1 MPVKARCPSCKK
13 VLTLPDAA
21 RGKRAKCRHCGNP
34 VPVPG
39 GKVRRTPAVRT
50 AGGGDP
56 DLADALRIGSVE
68 DQQRRVCP
76 RCATVVGEDDIECPK
91 CHVNLETGLLSKKM
105 KVMLE
110 RGGPDP
116 DEYWGDLWRD
126 GFQFLR
132 EHLRLGVQTWISWSI
147 YATVAAGSTYMA
159 LYCERLPLIAFWSGL
174 AFVSWVTIIGWY
186 WYLTIA
192 LTGAL
197 LRKEKT
203 PRIQLSFVSCA
214 ALGIRGVAWP
224 VAQYAPM
231 VCPLVL
237 AKVLSLHFGVVADAV
252 QPLFDMLDSQTVRI
266 AAGVLLLL
274 PYFAYPVAATHMA
287 MPYTYKAWLP
297 FHMAKLTFKRFPQV
311 LYWWLW
317 VLIAHLPFVLV
328 AALLLVFRDSAIDAF
343 LRAVAGL
350 TNTIWGGAITVSG
363 QQLSIPENAR
373 GAMTSLMIAL
383 NSLVLMLLANLV
395 VVATLAFPGVVVAR
409 MAARFAHFFRRDL
422 ETIQYTV
429 ENEAVPFGARYLIG
443 LVDFVIIFAIEG
455 VAAIL
460 FFVFY
465 KVVATAAGE
474 STAMSFIYAFY
485 AVLAAFP
492 FVYYVFQE
500 CGPNAGT
507 LGKVAFGVRVQT
519 FPKGKFPIKRDR
531 AIRRAVTRIV
541 TALPAGLG
549 MLMVLV
555 HPEKLAPHD
564 LLSQTR
570 VVWVGDDVGE

>member
-1 MPVKARCPSCKK
+1 MPVKARCPRCKK

-21 RGKRAKCRHCGNP
+21 RGKRAKCRHCGGV
-34 VPVPG
+34 VPVPA
-39 GKVRRTPAVRT
+39 GKRQAAPARTSSQQ
-50 AGGGDP
+50 DP
-56 DLADALRIGSVE
+56 DLLDALRIGSVE

-91 CHVNLETGLLSKKM
+91 CHVNLETGLLSRKM
-105 KVMLE
+105 KIMLE

-116 DEYWGDLWRD
+116 DDYWGDLWRD
-126 GFQFLR
+126 GFRFLK

-147 YATVAAGSTYMA
+147 FATVAAGATYMA
-159 LYCERLPLIAFWSGL
+159 QYCERLPLIAFWSGL
-174 AFVSWVTIIGWY
+174 AFISWVTIIGWY
-186 WYLTIA
+186 WYLTIE
-192 LTGAL
+192 LTRAL

-203 PRIQLSFVSCA
+203 PRIQLGFVSCA

-224 VAQYAPM
+224 VAHYAPL

-237 AKVLSLHFGVVADAV
+237 LKVLSLHFEAVAGFA
-252 QPLFDMLDSQTVRI
+252 QPVFDLLDSQGVRL
-266 AAGVLLLL
+266 AAGGMLLL
-274 PYFAYPVAATHMA
+274 PYLSYPVAATHMA

-297 FHMAKLTFKRFPQV
+297 FHMAKLTIKRLPQV

-317 VLIAHLPFVLV
+317 VLIIHLPLILCAVLV
-328 AALLLVFRDSAIDAF
+328 VVFRDSVIDGF
-343 LRAVAGL
+343 LRAVAGM
-350 TNTIWGGAITVSG
+350 TNTVWGTEITVSG

-373 GAMTSLMIAL
+373 GVMTSLVIAA
-383 NSLVLMLLANLV
+383 NSLLVMLFANLF
-395 VVATLAFPGVVVAR
+395 VVATVAFPCVVVSR

-429 ENEAVPFGARYLIG
+429 ENDPVPFGARYLIG
-443 LVDFVIIFAIEG
+443 LVDFVIIFAVEG
-455 VAAIL
+455 VAAVL

-474 STAMSFIYAFY
+474 ATAQSFIYAFY
-485 AVLAAFP
+485 AVLVAFP
-492 FVYYVFQE
+492 FAYYVFQE

-519 FPKGKFPIKRDR
+519 SAKGRFPIKRDR
-531 AIRRAVTRIV
+531 AIRRAIGRVA

-549 MLMVLV
+549 MLLVLV

-564 LLSQTR
+564 LMSRTR